1 MAVFG
6 QLTSLPMANEI
17 RMARAR
23 PPKGK
28 YVRTGTDMANSKV
41 NCGRLMKAQSDIFQI
56 HPERQVQ
63 HGQHEQKSDPVRS
76 TWVVNFNLGLD
87 ELSIGQTNSS

>member
-1 MAVFG
+1 
-6 QLTSLPMANEI
+6 
-17 RMARAR
+17 
-23 PPKGK
+23 
-28 YVRTGTDMANSKV
+28 
-41 NCGRLMKAQSDIFQI
+41 MKAQSDIFQI